1 MAKWRYLIGS
11 MLVVSSTV
19 NAQEASSETS
29 TKKWQHSIEI
39 YAQALNIR
47 GNSTIGGL
55 PPTDVDVDPEFI
67 MDNIDMGAM
76 LRLEGVYDNQWG
88 YYVDY
93 SYMKLSGSAGLV
105 QGVSNDILKGSID
118 IRQGVLEVK
127 GFKRYQYDLGNID
140 YMAGIRWWDNDIDTR
155 LYKPGGVTDI
165 TKSLDEDWI
174 DYLIGVRWT
183 KELNKSWTVHT
194 SLDMGLGSNTDFT
207 SSLLTGVRYQINDW
221 SDLNLA
227 YKSTWV
233 DYENKGTFEYD
244 TATQGFLV
252 GWAAHF

>member
-1 MAKWRYLIGS
+1 MAKWHYLIAP

-19 NAQEASSETS
+19 IAQEASSETS
-29 TKKWQHSIEI
+29 MKKWQHSIEI

-47 GNSTIGGL
+47 GDTTIGNIS
-55 PPTDVDVDPEFI
+55 TDVDVDPAFI
-67 MDNIDMGAM
+67 MDHIDMGAM
-76 LRLEGVYDNQWG
+76 LRLEGIYDNQWG
-88 YYVDY
+88 YYIDY
-93 SYMKLSGSAGLV
+93 SYMKLSGKTDSVLDI
-105 QGVSNDILKGSID
+105 NKNILKGSLD

-127 GFKRYQYDLGNID
+127 GFKRYQYDVGMID
-140 YMAGIRWWDNDIDTR
+140 YMVGIRWWDNDIDTR
-155 LYKPGGVTDI
+155 LYGSNGNVDLR
-165 TKSLDEDWI
+165 KSLNEDWI

-183 KELNKSWTVHT
+183 KALHKNWAVHT
-194 SLDMGLGSNTDFT
+194 SLDMGLGSDTNFT

-221 SDLNLA
+221 SDLNIA

-233 DYENKGTFEYD
+233 DYENKGTYEYD